1 MPDICTG
8 WTETRCCFYLFLT
21 SSLCH
26 IGSMQQSDLKILVAD
41 ENRSRA
47 SIIKLGLIEN
57 GYSNVEIISSFS
69 GFAELV
75 EAVQPDV
82 IVVDLENPQRDT
94 LEAFFALSRSI
105 KRPIAMFVDQSD
117 LTSMQEAIDA
127 GVSAYVVDGLKK
139 DRVRPIMEMAIA
151 RFRAYSK
158 MEDEL
163 REAKSQLKDRDI
175 LGKAKQILI
184 NHRGLT
190 EDEAYRQI
198 RTTAMN
204 KQKKMSD
211 VAHSIVLAAEAM
223 DL

>member
-1 MPDICTG
+1 M
-8 WTETRCCFYLFLT
+8 
-21 SSLCH
+21 CH
-26 IGSMQQSDLKILVAD
+26 IKGMQQSDLKILVAD

-57 GYSNVEIISSFS
+57 GYSNVEIITSFS
-69 GFAELV
+69 GFAALV

-163 REAKSQLKDRDI
+163 KEARSQLKDRDI

-184 NHRGLT
+184 NHKGLT

>member
-1 MPDICTG
+1 MIC
-8 WTETRCCFYLFLT
+8 
-21 SSLCH
+21 SMCH
-26 IGSMQQSDLKILVAD
+26 IKGMQQSDLKILVAD

-57 GYSNVEIISSFS
+57 GYSNVEIITSFS
-69 GFAELV
+69 GFAALV

-163 REAKSQLKDRDI
+163 KEARSQLKDRDI

-184 NHRGLT
+184 NHKGLT